1 MGKHDD
7 APPHPNP
14 SRDFMLGSRV
24 PQADVVIE
32 RARAVPSLPYREIA
46 RSISADEST
55 LHRWRS
61 DTCVP
66 SMASRVRPG
75 ALDNL
80 ISLLD
85 QLFRAHARTRAR
97 LDEPLPWTSVGTPP
111 AGPGGRPD
119 LLTGT
124 LLGRGHVRLTR
135 SAL

>member
-1 MGKHDD
+1 MTT
-7 APPHPNP
+7 PPHVYL

-32 RARAVPSLPYREIA
+32 RARAVLSLPYREIA
-46 RSISADEST
+46 RSISADESI

-66 SMASRVRPG
+66 SMASRVRLG

-80 ISLLD
+80 ISILD
-85 QLFRAHARTRAR
+85 QLFPAQAQTRAW
-97 LDEPLPWTSVGTPP
+97 LDEPVPWTSMGTPRQVM
-111 AGPGGRPD
+111 AAGRPD
-119 LLTGT
+119 LLSGT